1 MLGRFN
7 EDKLAAMVRQLEHN
21 YLAGNKLPNL
31 QVAITTPSET
41 IYSHAAGF
49 ADIDTQTPITTQH
62 SYRIYSMTKP
72 ITCMALMMLVERGL
86 IQLTD
91 AVADYLPELSSL
103 KVYESGTLGD
113 FVTRPIENPLTI
125 HQLLTHTSGLTY
137 GFNQANPIEHF
148 YVQHELDHVW
158 RNTKEQWLAN
168 LAEAPLLFE
177 PGTAWNYGLS
187 TDVIGF
193 VVEAVSGCSL
203 GEFMQRE
210 IFQPLGML
218 QTGFQY
224 TGTAERMT
232 SCYQCTE
239 ENSLKLFDRYDNSLF
254 SQTPRAH
261 SGGGGLVSTSADY
274 LKFMRLLLNH
284 GRHENQQIIAPKTLE
299 YMRLNHL
306 PNGASIADMSMGS
319 FSEVRYQG
327 TGYGLGFSN
336 LFDVTAAGVVGSE
349 GEYGWGGMAS
359 TNFWIDPEEQFG
371 VLLLTQLIPS
381 STYNIRSE
389 LRSMIYGAYRY

>member
-1 MLGRFN
+1 MLGRFD
-7 EDKLAAMVRQLEHN
+7 EEKLAAMVKQLEYK
-21 YLAGNKLPNL
+21 YLAANKLPNL
-31 QVAITTPSET
+31 QIAITTPQET
-41 IYSHAAGF
+41 IYSHVSGF
-49 ADIDTQTPITTQH
+49 ADIATKTPITTDH

-86 IQLTD
+86 IQLSD
-91 AVADYLPELSSL
+91 PVADYLPELASL
-103 KVYESGTLGD
+103 KVYEGGTLGD
-113 FVTRPIENPLTI
+113 FSTRPIKAPLTI

-137 GFNQANPIEHF
+137 GFNQGNPIEQF
-148 YVQHELDHVW
+148 YVQNELDHVW
-158 RNTKEQWLAN
+158 RNPKEQWLAS

-177 PGTAWNYGLS
+177 PGSAWNYGLS

-193 VVEAVSGCSL
+193 VVEAVSGETL

-210 IFQPLGML
+210 IFQPLGMSH
-218 QTGFQY
+218 TGFQY
-224 TGTAERMT
+224 TGPTGRMT
-232 SCYQCTE
+232 SCYQYTDE
-239 ENSLKLFDRYDNSLF
+239 DPLKLFDHYDNSLF

-274 LKFMRLLLNH
+274 LKFMRMLLNN
-284 GRHENQQIIAPKTLE
+284 GRHESFQIIAPKTLE

-306 PNGASIADMSMGS
+306 PNGASIADMSIGS

-327 TGYGLGFSN
+327 TGYGLGFSS
-336 LFDVTAAGVVGSE
+336 LFDVTASGVVGSE

-381 STYNIRSE
+381 STYNIRSD
-389 LRSMIYGAYRY
+389 LRSMIYGCYRY